1 MTWTRQQR
9 HTRGSIMGE
18 RGPWTFVLH
27 ENGATTWHD
36 GASGMWPPRG
46 VRTEVVPAAELREAE
61 EQRDMNRAV
70 LNESEELLG
79 EARAK
84 LSECEKE
91 VAILRNVHYR
101 TDGCCTAAA
110 ELEAA
115 QDRCRELEGELAEL
129 KKAALHV
136 IDTLPPDIRADFH
149 RGA

>member
-1 MTWTRQQR
+1 
-9 HTRGSIMGE
+9 MGE
-18 RGPWTFVLH
+18 RI
-27 ENGATTWHD
+27 D
-36 GASGMWPPRG
+36 GDC
-46 VRTEVVPAAELREAE
+46 ELELRA
-61 EQRDMNRAV
+61 QVAH
-70 LNESEELLG
+70 LT
-79 EARAK
+79 AK